1 MLTNL
6 SIKARGYML
15 LGSVVVIF
23 SAVYFYVENSISRI
37 NYEWHHYQS
46 QVVKRQNLLMGIK
59 SQFGYGGG
67 IHNFKNYVLRGTP
80 KHYDRIVAN
89 HTEIVSIL
97 DNYRELENLSI
108 TEDNALSA
116 IAGVA
121 SKYRE
126 ATDAVKKAVSLGKS
140 AVEIDAM
147 VKISDGPALA
157 AFEELKTEYEKL
169 TSNRT
174 SLIGNTL
181 SEANFSMLSG
191 LIIALLVLAGL
202 ISLFSRSIVN
212 RLTEVDTLMKNIAQG
227 NGDLTARLNISG
239 SDEVAL
245 LATTFNKIIE
255 KIHNTIV
262 KVSGATTTLSSA
274 ASEMSEANG
283 STLDAIKRQQGE
295 AEQMA
300 SAMNQMSSAVKEV
313 AGNAASAAEAA
324 RGAEQEVAK
333 GNRIVSESVTA
344 IGQLADNVI
353 SARKVILKLESDSE
367 NIGTVLI
374 VIKEIAEQTNLLA
387 LNAAIEA
394 ARAGEQG
401 RGFAVVADEVRT
413 LAQRTQQSTREIQQI
428 IETLQEGADNAVK
441 VMEQGDKQAQNSVK
455 HSIAAGESLQ
465 SITAMIDTINDMN
478 IQIVTAAKQQSMVTE
493 EMGHSIN
500 TINQA
505 AQDTAEEAQNINGS
519 NTRLVK
525 MVHDLEIIV
534 DQFQTG

>member
-23 SAVYFYVENSISRI
+23 SAVYFYVGDSISRI

-46 QVVKRQNLLMGIK
+46 QVAKRQNLLMGIK

-89 HTEIVSIL
+89 HTEIVSML
-97 DNYRELENLSI
+97 DNYRELQDLSV

-116 IAGVA
+116 ILGVA

-126 ATDAVKKAVSLGKS
+126 ATDAVKRAVALGKS

-157 AFEELKTEYEKL
+157 AFEELQTEYEKL

-174 SLIGNTL
+174 SLIGSTL

-212 RLTEVDTLMKNIAQG
+212 RLTEVDTLMKNITQG

-283 STLDAIKRQQGE
+283 STLDAIKRQQRE

-300 SAMNQMSSAVKEV
+300 SAMNQMSSAVNEV

-324 RGAEQEVAK
+324 RSAEQEVAK

>member
-97 DNYRELENLSI
+97 DNYRELEDLSV

>member
-1 MLTNL
+1 
-6 SIKARGYML
+6 ML
-15 LGSVVVIF
+15 LGAVVIIF
-23 SAVYFYVENSISRI
+23 SAVYFYVGDSISRI
-37 NYEWHHYQS
+37 NDEWHHYQS
-46 QVVKRQNLLMGIK
+46 QVAQRQNLLMEIK

-80 KHYDRIVAN
+80 KHYERIVAN
-89 HTEIVSIL
+89 HTGIVSML
-97 DNYRELENLSI
+97 DSYRALEDLSI
-108 TEDNALSA
+108 TEDKALSA
-116 IAGVA
+116 IEGVA

-126 ATDAVKKAVSLGKS
+126 AADTVKRAVSLGKS
-140 AVEIDAM
+140 AVEIDAL

-157 AFEELKTEYEKL
+157 AFEGLKTEYEKL

-174 SLIGNTL
+174 SRVGNTL
-181 SEANFSMLSG
+181 AEADFSMLSG
-191 LIIALLVLAGL
+191 LTIALLVLAGL
-202 ISLFSRSIVN
+202 ISLFCRSIVN
-212 RLTEVDTLMKNIAQG
+212 RLTKVDTLMKNIAQG
-227 NGDLTARLNISG
+227 DGDLTARLSISG
-239 SDEVAL
+239 SDEIAL

-255 KIHNTIV
+255 KIHSTIV
-262 KVSGATTTLSSA
+262 KVSGATTTLTSA
-274 ASEMSEANG
+274 ATEMSVANG
-283 STLDAIKRQQGE
+283 STLDAIKRQQRE

-300 SAMNQMSSAVKEV
+300 SAMNQMSSAVEEV

-324 RGAEQEVAK
+324 KNADQEVAK
-333 GNRIVSESVTA
+333 GNRIVSESVAA
-344 IGQLADNVI
+344 IEQLADNVI
-353 SARKVILKLESDSE
+353 SARRVIMKLENDSE

-441 VMEQGDKQAQNSVK
+441 VMEQGDKQAQSSVK

-465 SITAMIDTINDMN
+465 SITAMIDTINTMN
-478 IQIVTAAKQQSMVTE
+478 VHIVTAAKQQSMVAE
-493 EMGHSIN
+493 EVSHSIN
-500 TINQA
+500 TINQTA
-505 AQDTAEEAQNINGS
+505 HDTAEVAQDINGS

-525 MVHDLEIIV
+525 MVHDLEVIV

>member
-1 MLTNL
+1 
-6 SIKARGYML
+6 ML

-46 QVVKRQNLLMGIK
+46 QVVKRQNFLMGIK

-97 DNYRELENLSI
+97 DNYRELEDLSV

-126 ATDAVKKAVSLGKS
+126 ATDAVKRAVSLGKS

-169 TSNRT
+169 TGNRT

-212 RLTEVDTLMKNIAQG
+212 RLTEVDALMKNIAQG
-227 NGDLTARLNISG
+227 NGDLTTRLNISG

-283 STLDAIKRQQGE
+283 STLDAIKRQQRE

-493 EMGHSIN
+493 EVGHSIN